1 MTCDLLRG
9 LPERRVFDAIKSF
22 VTDLASGDRPSRAF
36 DPDDYR
42 VAVAALL
49 LHAATIDGQ
58 VTGPERDKL
67 RSLLEQRFA
76 LDAPTADRL
85 IEKASAAEREPIDL
99 YHFTRELN
107 RSLDEAGRLRM
118 IEMMWEIAYADG
130 AASDF
135 EENLIWRA
143 ADLLGVSSHERIA
156 LRRRVAAARGSGA

>member
-1 MTCDLLRG
+1 MF
-9 LPERRVFDAIKSF
+9 EAIKSF
-22 VTDLASGDRPSRAF
+22 VADLASGDRPSSAF
-36 DPDDYR
+36 DADDYR
-42 VAVAALL
+42 VAAAALL

-58 VTGPERDKL
+58 MTDSEHDKL

-76 LDAPTADRL
+76 LDAATADQL
-85 IEKASAAEREPIDL
+85 IEQASAAEREAIDL
-99 YHFTRELN
+99 YHFTRALN

-118 IEMMWEIAYADG
+118 IEMMWEMAYADG

-156 LRRRVAAARGSGA
+156 LRRRVAAAHGSGA

>member
-1 MTCDLLRG
+1 MF
-9 LPERRVFDAIKSF
+9 EAIKSF
-22 VTDLASGDRPSRAF
+22 VTDLTSGDRQTGGF

-58 VTGPERDKL
+58 VTGFERDKL
-67 RSLLEQRFA
+67 RSLLEQRFT

-85 IEKASAAEREPIDL
+85 IEQATTAERDAIDL
-99 YHFTRELN
+99 YHFTRALN

-143 ADLLGVSSHERIA
+143 ADLLGVSAHERIA

>member
-1 MTCDLLRG
+1 M
-9 LPERRVFDAIKSF
+9 FDAIKSF
-22 VTDLASGDRPSRAF
+22 VADLASGDRPTGGFGA
-36 DPDDYR
+36 DDYR

-58 VTGPERDKL
+58 VTGAERDKL
-67 RSLLEQRFA
+67 RSLLEQRFT
-76 LDAPTADRL
+76 LDAAMADRL
-85 IEKASAAEREPIDL
+85 IEQATTAEREAIDL

-107 RSLDEAGRLRM
+107 QSLDEAGRLRM

-130 AASDF
+130 VASDF

-156 LRRRVAAARGSGA
+156 LRQRVAAAHGSGA